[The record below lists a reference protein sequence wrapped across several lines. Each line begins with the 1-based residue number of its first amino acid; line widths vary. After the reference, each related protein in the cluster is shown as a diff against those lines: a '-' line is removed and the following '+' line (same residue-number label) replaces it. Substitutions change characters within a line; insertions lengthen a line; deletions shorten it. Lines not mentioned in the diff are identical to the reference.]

1 MSLRNFTNENNFTIL
16 VIDDHKFVRNS
27 IVNLIKNVLKVLQ
40 IKNAEIIEGCDGI
53 ELLNI
58 VMKDKNNLIKYIFTD
73 ENMEFLNGSETVRI
87 IRKLENGKKIP
98 KYQIIS
104 ITAFDDS
111 ETRNNIIN
119 SGVDSILS
127 KPCTKNDINKILS
140 NLIKESN

>member
-73 ENMEFLNGSETVRI
+73 ENMMFLNGSEAVRL
-87 IRKLENGKKIP
+87 IRKLEQDEKI
-98 KYQIIS
+98 KNYKIVS
-104 ITAFDDS
+104 ITAFDDE
-111 ETRNNIIN
+111 ETKNNILK
-119 SGVDSILS
+119 SGM
-127 KPCTKNDINKILS
+127 NKILPKPCLKS
-140 NLIKESN
+140 DLLNIFY